1 MTESQ
6 YQAALIKK
14 IKALLPGCVVLKN
27 DSSYQQ
33 GILDLTILY
42 FEKWAAL
49 EVKATPQSARQPNQE
64 YFVQQLDEMSFAAF
78 IDPEN
83 EGEVLDALQE
93 ALQPS
98 GRPCVP
104 QS

>member
-6 YQAALIKK
+6 YQAGLIKK

-49 EVKATPQSARQPNQE
+49 EVKAAPQSARQPNQE

-98 GRPCVP
+98 GRSCVP